1 MNIQLPEPTF
11 DTTTYTLLRKPDNTI
26 VRVFGNGFEEP
37 ELTQEQHQY
46 NVDYHTQVASNAQA
60 QLDKVAAFE
69 VDNPPIEREEPEY
82 QPEDTVNEPQ

>member
-1 MNIQLPEPTF
+1 MEPFDTSKYNIQ
-11 DTTTYTLLRKPDNTI
+11 RKEDNTI

-69 VDNPPIEREEPEY
+69 VDNPPIAAEEE
-82 QPEDTVNEPQ
+82 EV

>member
-1 MNIQLPEPTF
+1 MQPF
-11 DTTTYTLLRKPDNTI
+11 DTTTYELLRKPDNTI

-60 QLDKVAAFE
+60 QLDKVVAFE
-69 VDNPPIEREEPEY
+69 ADNPPVKVEPET
-82 QPEDTVNEPQ
+82 EG

>member
-1 MNIQLPEPTF
+1 MQEF

-69 VDNPPIEREEPEY
+69 VDNPPIVVEEE
-82 QPEDTVNEPQ
+82 

>member
-1 MNIQLPEPTF
+1 MNEF
-11 DTTTYTLLRKPDNTI
+11 DTTKYNIQRKEDNSL

-69 VDNPPIEREEPEY
+69 LDNPPIVAEEE
-82 QPEDTVNEPQ
+82 

>member
-1 MNIQLPEPTF
+1 MNEF
-11 DTTTYTLLRKPDNTI
+11 DTSTYELLRKPDNTI

-69 VDNPPIEREEPEY
+69 LENPAIEVEEHTE
-82 QPEDTVNEPQ
+82 EEEI

>member
-1 MNIQLPEPTF
+1 MNPF
-11 DTTTYTLLRKPDNTI
+11 DTTTYELQRKEDGSI
-26 VRVFGNGFEEP
+26 VRVFGNGHEEP

-69 VDNPPIEREEPEY
+69 LENPAVEIEP
-82 QPEDTVNEPQ
+82 

>member
-1 MNIQLPEPTF
+1 MEPF
-11 DTTTYTLLRKPDNTI
+11 DTTKYSLRRKEDNTI

-69 VDNPPIEREEPEY
+69 LANPAVEVEEPV
-82 QPEDTVNEPQ
+82 DEPVI

>member
-1 MNIQLPEPTF
+1 MQPF
-11 DTTTYTLLRKPDNTI
+11 DTTNYTLQRKEDNTI

-46 NVDYHTQVASNAQA
+46 NVDFHKQIVDNSQA
-60 QLDKVAAFE
+60 QLDKLAAFE
-69 VDNPPIEREEPEY
+69 LDNPPVEVEEQEY

>member
-1 MNIQLPEPTF
+1 MQEF

-69 VDNPPIEREEPEY
+69 LDNPAVEVEPET
-82 QPEDTVNEPQ
+82 EG

>member
-1 MNIQLPEPTF
+1 MQPF
-11 DTTTYTLLRKPDNTI
+11 DTTKYSIQRKEDNSL

-69 VDNPPIEREEPEY
+69 AENPAIEIPEPEVA
-82 QPEDTVNEPQ
+82 EETSEETTE

>member
-1 MNIQLPEPTF
+1 MNPF
-11 DTTTYTLLRKPDNTI
+11 DTTTYELQRKEDGSI
-26 VRVFGNGFEEP
+26 VRVFGNGHEEP

-69 VDNPPIEREEPEY
+69 LDNPAVELPSEEQAE
-82 QPEDTVNEPQ
+82 